1 MSITVHAASRNGR
14 KMWIVY
20 EKDDK
25 ASRTREYHVWLFED
39 GTPQMVVNETDR
51 FNSRTVDAQGPTA
64 KRLAAAIRRED
75 PSWSQRFVV
84 RNVTG
89 RVTGKAYVV
98 TDSSTSR
105 TYRAVLNTVNIPD
118 HIIGASGAR
127 MDMNS
132 RLAKAVLAAI
142 RKYERNN

>member
-1 MSITVHAASRNGR
+1 MTTSVHAASRNGR

-20 EKDDK
+20 VNERQ
-25 ASRTREYHVWLFED
+25 SRSREYHVWLFED

-51 FNSRTVDAQGPTA
+51 FNPKTVDAQGPTA

-84 RNVTG
+84 RKGTD
-89 RVTGKAYVV
+89 RVLGKVYLV

-105 TYRAVLNTVNIPD
+105 TYRAVLNTVSIPE
-118 HIIGASGAR
+118 HIVGVSGDR
-127 MDMNS
+127 LDMNS
-132 RLAKAVLAAI
+132 RLAKAIMAAI
-142 RKYERNN
+142 RKYERNT